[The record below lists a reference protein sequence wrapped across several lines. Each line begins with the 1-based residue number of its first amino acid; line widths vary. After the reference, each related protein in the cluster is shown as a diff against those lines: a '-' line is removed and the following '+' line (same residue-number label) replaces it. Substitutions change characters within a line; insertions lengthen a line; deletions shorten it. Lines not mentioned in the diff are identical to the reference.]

1 MILAIVS
8 ASLILTQILTILVH
22 PPVVGLLKVLT
33 YTRQLFVSEQLG
45 NTLLF
50 LMRRC
55 LIQGF

>member
-8 ASLILTQILTILVH
+8 ASLILTQILTTLVH